1 MPIPAFLDNGAF
13 MSFLR
18 AHPLFAVGFMLI
30 VGYLLARVAGAIRLP
45 EITGFILAGVLM
57 GTGGLAILGAS
68 AAEELAVITE
78 VALGIIALTIGGELR
93 LAKLRRVYRSVGW
106 ITAGQ
111 FTMTFVIAAGALLLL
126 AIPLP
131 FALLLGAIATT
142 TSPAAV
148 IAIVQAT
155 RARGPFVDHLNGTVA
170 LGDAVSIAVFG
181 VILAMVPAMLGDA
194 SRTSVLVWRSL
205 ADLGMSL
212 VLGAVIGYLIYA
224 TTRRQSNPGEVMILT
239 LGFLFLSTALA
250 VSLRFSPLLMNMA
263 AGAAIANLS
272 AGNTRIFRTLEP
284 LTPPVYALFFVIAGT
299 KLNPALLFGPEV
311 LVLGAAFVAAR
322 WIGKYFGS
330 YLGAR
335 IGGSDPVIRNWIGMG
350 LFAQAGVA
358 LGLVLLLQA
367 ASELGQIAGPSG
379 ALSAGLPADMVRTA
393 TNVVLLSIFVNEISG
408 PPVAKVAISR
418 ALNLEE

>member
-1 MPIPAFLDNGAF
+1 MSFPALLNDGGFLE
-13 MSFLR
+13 FLR
-18 AHPLFAVGFMLI
+18 AHPLFAIGLMLI
-30 VGYLLARVAGAIRLP
+30 VGYLLARVAGAVRLP
-45 EITGFILAGVLM
+45 EITGFILAGLAM
-57 GTGGLAILGAS
+57 GAGGLAILGKG
-68 AAEELAVITE
+68 AAEDLAVITE

-111 FTMTFVIAAGALLLL
+111 FVLTFFLAGGALLLL
-126 AIPLP
+126 SIPLP
-131 FALLLGAIATT
+131 YALLLGAIATT

-170 LGDAVSIAVFG
+170 LGDALSIAVFG
-181 VILAMVPAMLGDA
+181 VILAMVPAMLGDGSGA
-194 SRTSVLVWRSL
+194 SLLIWRSV
-205 ADLGMSL
+205 ADLAVSL
-212 VLGAVIGYLIYA
+212 ALGALIGFVIFA

-299 KLNPALLFGPEV
+299 KLNPSLLFGAEV

-322 WIGKYFGS
+322 WVGKYFGS

-335 IGGSDPVIRNWIGMG
+335 IGGSEPVIRNWIGVG

-367 ASELGQIAGPSG
+367 ASELGQIPG
-379 ALSAGLPADMVRTA
+379 LSPDLVRTA

-408 PPVAKVAISR
+408 PPIARLAVTR
-418 ALNLEE
+418 ALDLEE